1 MTYRV
6 VIQPR
11 AERDIKLA
19 AHWILG
25 RSGSPATAVR
35 WARRLRAAI
44 ASLQTNP
51 RRCPVDPD
59 SADYGEQVRVL
70 LHGKRRGTYRVL
82 FSIRGK
88 SVHIL
93 TVRHGAQRS
102 LADELAEDEPDQ
114 GGERLISEARS
125 QSPCDIWVS

>member
-11 AERDIKLA
+11 AERDIQLS

-25 RSGSPATAVR
+25 QSGSPATAVR
-35 WARRLRAAI
+35 RARRLRAAI
-44 ASLQTNP
+44 ASLQANP

-59 SADYGEQVRVL
+59 SDVYGEQVRVL

-88 SVHIL
+88 TIHIL
-93 TVRHGAQRS
+93 TVRHAAQRS

-114 GGERLISEARS
+114 GDEH
-125 QSPCDIWVS
+125 PH